1 MQNRASSLH
10 ILNNG
15 DVTLNKEILSVNK
28 PDKEGISRGTA
39 HSFQESEYFS
49 NANYK
54 LIKEIE
60 KFIYSSEPEPFREYS
75 WQYADY
81 DKEYSPKELKQKIK
95 EETRSN
101 QGKIDEQFS

>member
-39 HSFQESEYFS
+39 HSFQESEYLS
-49 NANYK
+49 NADYK
-54 LIKEIE
+54 RIKEIE

-81 DKEYSPKELKQKIK
+81 AKEYSDKEIKKIR
-95 EETRSN
+95 EQTRIN
-101 QGKIDEQFS
+101 QGKRDEQFS

>member
-39 HSFQESEYFS
+39 HSFQESEYLS
-49 NANYK
+49 NADYK
-54 LIKEIE
+54 FIEEVE
-60 KFIYSSEPEPFREYS
+60 KFRPQSSRAFNEEGLRGFVSSGYSG
-75 WQYADY
+75 QYAD
-81 DKEYSPKELKQKIK
+81 
-95 EETRSN
+95 
-101 QGKIDEQFS
+101 